1 MNRVLENIKRL
12 QKQGNWHS
20 VTYAPYH
27 LTIEQLN
34 KLKLNKGWKKTV
46 Q

>member
-12 QKQGNWHS
+12 KKQSNWNS

-27 LTIEQLN
+27 LTIKQTN
-34 KLKLNKGWKKTV
+34 KLKLNKGWKKTM
-46 Q
+46 